1 MTGKYLL
8 AGPAGNFRSFKQF
21 IDENG
26 GYAYVNGEKMRVD
39 TMPIASVAHETS
51 IPGDVITHMWIDE
64 LVDAVGLATL
74 QYTGRST
81 YDDFDSWLKD
91 KLKRPKGKR
100 DPYKR
105 HRRV

>member
-26 GYAYVNGEKMRVD
+26 GYVYLNGERMLVD
-39 TMPIASVAHETS
+39 AMSVASVAHETS
-51 IPGDVITHMWIDE
+51 FRGNSATDMWIDE
-64 LVDAVGLATL
+64 LVDGVGLAAL

-91 KLKRPKGKR
+91 KLKPRKRNR